1 MERSNNNGGGGGGGG
16 GSGGGGGGGGS
27 SPPLSGTL
35 SVCEDLMGR
44 FGKVLGQKGQNVSS
58 LFVPIFSSER
68 SLGVKTHR
76 RLELRA
82 LIAGAIRPR

>member
-1 MERSNNNGGGGGGGG
+1 LWNAATTTAAAAEAAAEAAAAAEAEAAA
-16 GSGGGGGGGGS
+16 
-27 SPPLSGTL
+27 PLSQAH
-35 SVCEDLMGR
+35 SVYVMGR